1 MDEARAVLER
11 IRRIDALQR
20 ERAGARALLAEVER
34 LVEEARAWLIVEGG
48 DERAAATLDRVCGA
62 VERRRK
68 AMIPM

>member
-1 MDEARAVLER
+1 MDEAHAVLER

-20 ERAGARALLAEVER
+20 ERAGANALLAEVER
-34 LVEEARAWLIVEGG
+34 LVDEARAWIAAEGG

-62 VERRRK
+62 VEGRRE

>member
-20 ERAGARALLAEVER
+20 ERAGAPALLAEVER
-34 LVEEARAWLIVEGG
+34 LVEEARVWLTVEGG
-48 DERAAATLDRVCGA
+48 DERAAVSLDRVCGA
-62 VERRRK
+62 VERTRK